1 MPRKVRQ
8 LIAEALANGME
19 YVPGRGKGSH
29 RLYEHKASGTQVY
42 LSGHTGDD
50 ADHYQERELRRAI
63 ERIRQWKQER
73 QA

>member
-8 LIAEALANGME
+8 LIAEAMANGME

-29 RLYEHKASGTQVY
+29 RLYEHNASGTQIY

-50 ADHYQERELRRAI
+50 ADHYQEREIRRAI

>member
-8 LIAEALANGME
+8 LIAEAERNDME
-19 YVPGRGKGSH
+19 YIPGRGKGSH

-50 ADHYQERELRRAI
+50 ADHYQERDLRRAI
-63 ERIRQWKQER
+63 KQIRQWQQER
-73 QA
+73 EA